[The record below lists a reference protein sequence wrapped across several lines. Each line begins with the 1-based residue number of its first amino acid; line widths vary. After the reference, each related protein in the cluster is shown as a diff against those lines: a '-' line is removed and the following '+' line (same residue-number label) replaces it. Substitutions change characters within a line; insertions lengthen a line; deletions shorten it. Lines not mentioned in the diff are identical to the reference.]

1 MKRLPIPVVCGV
13 LITLMASSGPAPA
26 GDLIFQD
33 GFETGDASRWSSAI
47 GLCIASG
54 TDADVQAAL
63 TDVGSVAVLCPGAV
77 FQLQQTVFF
86 TASDQEIRSEGLP
99 TDSSRALL
107 RVDHPDVATAVDAGN
122 NSRVK
127 LRHVTID
134 GNRPELGIAEGGLIE
149 FGGAA
154 SDQLVE
160 GVKAYE
166 PRGWSVLVVTE
177 GEGLACT
184 GAVVR
189 DNQLG
194 PAGRAEYIIADGIS
208 LACRDSTVTGNTI
221 VDATDGGI
229 VIFQAPGS
237 LVQNNEIRSDN
248 RILFYGISMVDY
260 GPFDGD
266 FTDTLVIGNTLE
278 ARGALMRHGIDMGTY
293 VGCGPAGAERN
304 SGATV
309 QGNTLLGD
317 FMGYGYVVA
326 GVEDWTVT
334 ANVDLSTHLAPVGE
348 HECLGAAVDPPAGF
362 QLIAASSQ
370 GTFQPE
376 FQDSVLDFAERLWP
390 LQPVADAQ
398 CVSDL
403 IGATLFEEIK
413 DGLHGPLW
421 PALEAAPNG
430 ELVDGCVSRF
440 DPPAPAAG
448 GAGVIVAVDAC
459 TPYCAEV
466 SLTNAGTTSISL
478 TDLVLVLESFV
489 TACPGLPAALDP
501 EEEVTCIVD
510 DYVTDGF
517 QVLWWYGLSPPPN
530 NSWGFEYPFPIT
542 RTRSP

>member
-1 MKRLPIPVVCGV
+1 MNRLLCPVVSGV
-13 LITLMASSGPAPA
+13 LLTLTVSSGPAAA
-26 GDLIFQD
+26 GELIFQD
-33 GFETGDASRWSSAI
+33 GFETGDVSRWSRTV
-47 GLCIASG
+47 GFCITSG
-54 TDADVQAAL
+54 TDADIQAEL
-63 TDVGSVAVLCPGAV
+63 TGAGSVAVLCPGAV
-77 FQLQQTVFF
+77 FQLRQTVFF
-86 TASDQEIRSEGLP
+86 TDSDQEIRTDGLP
-99 TDSSRALL
+99 TGDSRALL
-107 RVDHPDVATAVDAGN
+107 RVDHAGVATAVNAGN
-122 NSRVK
+122 HSRVK

-134 GNRPELGIAEGGLIE
+134 GNRPQLGIAEGGLIE

-154 SDQLVE
+154 SGQLVE

-166 PRGWSVLVVTE
+166 PRGWSVLVVNE

-184 GAVVR
+184 GAVIR

-237 LVQNNEIRSDN
+237 LIQNNEIRSDS

-260 GPFDGD
+260 GPFGGD
-266 FTDTLVIGNTLE
+266 FTGTLVTGNTIE

-293 VGCGPAGAERN
+293 VGCGPAGTERN
-304 SGATV
+304 SGAMV

-326 GVEDWTVT
+326 GVADWTVT
-334 ANVDLSTHLAPVGE
+334 GNVDLSTHLAPIGE
-348 HECLGAAVDPPAGF
+348 HECLGEAVDPPAGF
-362 QLIAASSQ
+362 QLKAASSQ

-376 FQDSVLDFAERLWP
+376 FQDSVLDFADRLWP
-390 LQPVADAQ
+390 LQAVADPQ

-421 PALEAAPNG
+421 PALEAGPNG
-430 ELVDGCVSRF
+430 ELIDGCISRF
-440 DPPAPAAG
+440 DPPPAVAG
-448 GAGVIVAVDAC
+448 GIDVVVAVDAC
-459 TPYCAEV
+459 SPYCAEV
-466 SLTNAGTTSISL
+466 SLTNVGTNSVSL
-478 TDLVLVLESFV
+478 SDLVLVLESFV
-489 TACPGLPAALDP
+489 TSCPGLPASLAP
-501 EEEVTCIVD
+501 TEEVTCIVD

-530 NSWGFEYPFPIT
+530 NSWGFEYPFLP
-542 RTRSP
+542 